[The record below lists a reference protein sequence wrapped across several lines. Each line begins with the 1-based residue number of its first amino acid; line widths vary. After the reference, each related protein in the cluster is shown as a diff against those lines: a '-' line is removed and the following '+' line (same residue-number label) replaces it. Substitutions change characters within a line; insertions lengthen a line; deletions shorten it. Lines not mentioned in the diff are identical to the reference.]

1 MKKYKILI
9 ALHILLMV
17 YSLDGILSKLASF
30 EAFMS
35 FKWCLCYGGV
45 VALLGIYAIGWQ
57 QIIKRMPLTSA
68 YANKAV
74 TVLWGIVWGFLFFNE
89 RVTVGKIVGAL
100 FIICGV
106 VLFSIADGDSASD
119 DESIIGDKEDTK

>member
-30 EAFMS
+30 ESFMS

-74 TVLWGIVWGFLFFNE
+74 TVLWGIVWGFVFFNE
-89 RVTVGKIVGAL
+89 HITLGKIVGAL

-106 VLFSIADGDSASD
+106 ILFSIADGDSASD